1 MKFFRNICFLSL
13 LTVLLGAA
21 IPCRADGPP
30 FNYLNPIATDPIRAP
45 QITKVGDLWYMTG
58 TASPFED
65 NTSGV
70 KLWSSKD
77 LTKWKLESVILA
89 PSPAPGK
96 DHWYQKRFAA
106 PELFPYG
113 GKWYLTFT
121 CPDADG
127 ASSIGL
133 AMADT
138 ITGPYRMLTEEHPLT
153 QGSDAT
159 LFQDDDGK
167 IYLFLS
173 NTDGIAAIQ
182 VDLDNAKTVGVPLH
196 VLNPGPASAWD
207 GTAPGGPTVSIDAPS
222 VFKHDKTY
230 YLMYASWG
238 RGYEEG
244 YATARSIHGPWVRY
258 AQNPIYGGQ
267 EEVWS
272 NLYKHKYT
280 QPSSVPYTQVG
291 HGSPFIGPDGELWF
305 ACHGVLKGAD
315 QQPHLILAP
324 MSFDK
329 HGDIRLVLT
338 WTPQV
343 LFLPK
348 HFHVK
353 LEGTRLAS
361 PALEKLAEKP

>member
-1 MKFFRNICFLSL
+1 MKFFRNPCFLFL
-13 LTVLLGAA
+13 LATLFFVA

-30 FNYLNPIATDPIRAP
+30 FSYLNPIATAPIRAP

-58 TASPFED
+58 TAAPFGD
-65 NTSGV
+65 NTAGV

-77 LTKWKLESVILA
+77 LAKWKLESIILA
-89 PSPAPGK
+89 PTK
-96 DHWYQKRFAA
+96 EHWYKRQFAA
-106 PELFPYG
+106 PELFPYEN
-113 GKWYLTFT
+113 KWYLTFT
-121 CPDADG
+121 CPDDSQPDG
-127 ASSIGL
+127 TPSIGL
-133 AMADT
+133 AVADT
-138 ITGPYRMLTEEHPLT
+138 ITGPYRSLTEDHPLA

-159 LFQDDDGK
+159 LFADDGK

-173 NTDGIAAIQ
+173 NPDGIAAIQ
-182 VDLDNAKTVGVPLH
+182 VDLASAKTIGVPLH

-207 GTAPGGPTVSIDAPS
+207 GTTPGGPTVGIDAPS

-244 YATARSIHGPWVRY
+244 YATSRSIHGPWTRY
-258 AQNPIYGGQ
+258 EKNPIYGGQ

-272 NLYKHKYT
+272 KLYKHKYT
-280 QPSSVPYTQVG
+280 QPSSVPYTHVG
-291 HGSPFIGPDGELWF
+291 HGSPFIGPDGTLWF
-305 ACHGVLKGAD
+305 ACHGVLKGID

-348 HFHVK
+348 HFHVR

-361 PALEKLAEKP
+361 PALAKLADKP